1 MAETGKTDFVT
12 NDLINFKVDLSGD
25 SSIQV
30 FLLRINQG
38 TFAVLSDKQIMACAG
53 MRYGVFKY
61 IEVDCCLPSR
71 HSALGN
77 SNVDHF
83 KTKSST

>member
-1 MAETGKTDFVT
+1 
-12 NDLINFKVDLSGD
+12 
-25 SSIQV
+25 
-30 FLLRINQG
+30 
-38 TFAVLSDKQIMACAG
+38 MACAG

-77 SNVDHF
+77 SNVETL
-83 KTKSST
+83 KRKVLLSSVSKVADMHQVVNASLCVKYI